1 MAFLEF
7 KNVRISGISAGVP
20 KHIEYNKDYPY
31 FEAGEA
37 EKYIAS
43 TSIRERRIADPG
55 VCSSDLCYSAAER
68 LIEDLGWDKSEIECL
83 LFVSQTADYILPAT
97 ACILQERLGLPESC
111 YAMDISLGCSGWV
124 YGLSVITSLLSTGQI
139 KKGLLLSGE
148 ICHLQSSQIGRA
160 SCRERVFRAV

>member
-55 VCSSDLCYSAAER
+55 V
-68 LIEDLGWDKSEIECL
+68 
-83 LFVSQTADYILPAT
+83 
-97 ACILQERLGLPESC
+97 
-111 YAMDISLGCSGWV
+111 
-124 YGLSVITSLLSTGQI
+124 
-139 KKGLLLSGE
+139 
-148 ICHLQSSQIGRA
+148 
-160 SCRERVFRAV
+160 

>member
-55 VCSSDLCYSAAER
+55 VCSSDIYYRLRPVFCRNVWDCPRVATPWIYPWAA
-68 LIEDLGWDKSEIECL
+68 LVG
-83 LFVSQTADYILPAT
+83 FMV
-97 ACILQERLGLPESC
+97 
-111 YAMDISLGCSGWV
+111 
-124 YGLSVITSLLSTGQI
+124 
-139 KKGLLLSGE
+139 
-148 ICHLQSSQIGRA
+148 
-160 SCRERVFRAV
+160 

>member
-68 LIEDLGWDKSEIECL
+68 LIEDLGWDKSEIECCL
-83 LFVSQTADYILPAT
+83 SLKQRIIYYRLRPVFCRNVWDCPRVAT
-97 ACILQERLGLPESC
+97 PWIYPWAALVGF
-111 YAMDISLGCSGWV
+111 MV
-124 YGLSVITSLLSTGQI
+124 
-139 KKGLLLSGE
+139 
-148 ICHLQSSQIGRA
+148 
-160 SCRERVFRAV
+160 

>member
-55 VCSSDLCYSAAER
+55 VCSSDL
-68 LIEDLGWDKSEIECL
+68 W
-83 LFVSQTADYILPAT
+83 LFGCGTSYRRP
-97 ACILQERLGLPESC
+97 RLG
-111 YAMDISLGCSGWV
+111 
-124 YGLSVITSLLSTGQI
+124 
-139 KKGLLLSGE
+139 
-148 ICHLQSSQIGRA
+148 
-160 SCRERVFRAV
+160 

>member
-1 MAFLEF
+1 MCVIRKRSMIFTKSLNPVSDGF
-7 KNVRISGISAGVP
+7 SGIQECTDLRYLSWSS

-97 ACILQERLGLPESC
+97 ACILQERLGLP
-111 YAMDISLGCSGWV
+111 
-124 YGLSVITSLLSTGQI
+124 
-139 KKGLLLSGE
+139 
-148 ICHLQSSQIGRA
+148 
-160 SCRERVFRAV
+160 RVATPWIYPWAALVGFMV

>member
-43 TSIRERRIADPG
+43 TSVRERRIADPG

-83 LFVSQTADYILPAT
+83 LFVSQTADYILP
-97 ACILQERLGLPESC
+97 
-111 YAMDISLGCSGWV
+111 YAFDKRVGPTV
-124 YGLSVITSLLSTGQI
+124 AKAVAEAAVKTGVNRI
-139 KKGLLLSGE
+139 
-148 ICHLQSSQIGRA
+148 
-160 SCRERVFRAV
+160 

>member
-20 KHIEYNKDYPY
+20 KHVEYNKDYPY
-31 FEAGEA
+31 FEEGEA

-43 TSIRERRIADPG
+43 TSVRERRIADPG

-97 ACILQERLGLPESC
+97 SCILQERLGLPESC
-111 YAMDISLGCSGWV
+111 YAMDISLGLWFERDHLPAV
-124 YGLSVITSLLSTGQI
+124 LRADKEGL
-139 KKGLLLSGE
+139 
-148 ICHLQSSQIGRA
+148 A
-160 SCRERVFRAV
+160 PFRGNLPFAILTVG